1 MIYVSDDYE
10 NYGDKISDNMDFF
23 IWVNLYCIFLLCL
36 GIFSGIFYNWVLG
49 MILIAFAAFYEFYL
63 WVKLS
68 RVKYKI
74 SLTDYGVRGQRIH
87 LASKFNK
94 NSSHGKADEFYLVY
108 SDIISYRVLN
118 NKTLQIRNKNR
129 SNFDDL
135 NYKFTNI
142 SEEKLKLL
150 GETFEK
156 FGIHRI
162 D

>member
-1 MIYVSDDYE
+1 MIYVSDDYK
-10 NYGDKISDNMDFF
+10 NYVDKISDNMDFF
-23 IWVNLYCIFLLCL
+23 IWVNLFCIFLLCL
-36 GIFSGIFYNWVLG
+36 GVFTGMFYNWILG
-49 MILIAFAAFYEFYL
+49 MISIAFATFYEFYL

-68 RVKYKI
+68 SVKYKI
-74 SLTDYGVRGQRIH
+74 TLTDYGVRGQKIK
-87 LASKFNK
+87 LVSKFNN
-94 NSSHGKADEFYLVY
+94 NSNFGEADEFYLVY
-108 SDIISYRVLN
+108 SDIISYRILN

-135 NYKFTNI
+135 NYKFSNI

-150 GETFEK
+150 AETFEK